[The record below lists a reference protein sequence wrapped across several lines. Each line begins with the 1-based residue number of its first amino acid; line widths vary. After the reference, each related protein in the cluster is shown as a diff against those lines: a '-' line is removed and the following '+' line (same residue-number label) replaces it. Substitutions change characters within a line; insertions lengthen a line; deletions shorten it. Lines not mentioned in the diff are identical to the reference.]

1 MVHLDYNVSS
11 LTLFC
16 QKSNVRYTI
25 ISLKKFAGGGGGL
38 FDYSVTPGPGL
49 SKVKLKMSGTNS
61 VMPGQ
66 VKARAKELDNNELH
80 LHLLWK
86 LFHCNFIV
94 LLSSGPGSPF
104 FKG

>member
-1 MVHLDYNVSS
+1 MHLQYNVSS
-11 LTLFC
+11 LVC
-16 QKSNVRYTI
+16 QKSNVQY
-25 ISLKKFAGGGGGL
+25 
-38 FDYSVTPGPGL
+38 P
-49 SKVKLKMSGTNS
+49 